1 MVGTCRGFFDVAF
14 RNRLVKPYDPFSSAK
29 RKQSVKLSRQFEKAL
44 IYATRIHGGQRRKK
58 TRIPYIAHILGV
70 AAIALEY
77 GANETEAI
85 AALLHDAVEDCGGAR
100 RLRDI
105 ERKFGKKVAKI
116 VEGCTDTDQ
125 TPKPPWLER
134 KQAYVAHVRHAP
146 MPTKLVSASDKL
158 HNVRAILMD
167 YRQEGEK
174 LWSRFNSGKRGALW
188 YYRALVDAFRGK
200 RIRPLVQEIDRTL
213 TELELLS
220 NKGTRMDE
228 PPPVQMNQSAA
239 GVAAKHRR

>member
-1 MVGTCRGFFDVAF
+1 M
-14 RNRLVKPYDPFSSAK
+14 
-29 RKQSVKLSRQFEKAL
+29 KLSRQFEKAL
-44 IYATRIHGGQRRKK
+44 IYATRIHGGQLRKK

-70 AAIALEY
+70 SAIAMEY

-85 AALLHDAVEDCGGAR
+85 AALLHDAVEDCGGAK

-105 ERKFGKKVAKI
+105 ERKFGKEVAKI

-134 KQAYVAHVRHAP
+134 KKAYVAHVRRAP

-167 YRQEGEK
+167 YRQEGER
-174 LWSRFNSGKRGALW
+174 LWSRFNGGKQGALW
-188 YYRALVDAFRGK
+188 YYRALVNAFSGK
-200 RIRPLVQEIDRTL
+200 RIQLLVQELDRTL
-213 TELELLS
+213 TQLELLS
-220 NKGTRMDE
+220 NNGVQVKQ
-228 PPPVQMNQSAA
+228 PPASNEGPKDNTI
-239 GVAAKHRR
+239 KR

>member
-1 MVGTCRGFFDVAF
+1 MQ
-14 RNRLVKPYDPFSSAK
+14 LSSD
-29 RKQSVKLSRQFEKAL
+29 FEKAL
-44 IYATRIHGGQRRKK
+44 TYATRIHGGQLRKK

-70 AAIALEY
+70 AAIAMEY

-85 AALLHDAVEDCGGAR
+85 AALLHDAVEDCGGAK

-116 VEGCTDTDQ
+116 VQGCTDTAEM
-125 TPKPPWLER
+125 PKPPWLER
-134 KQAYVAHVRHAP
+134 KKAYVAHVRRAS

-174 LWSRFNSGKRGALW
+174 VWARFNSGKQGALW
-188 YYRALVDAFRGK
+188 YYRALVNAFSGK
-200 RIRPLVQEIDRTL
+200 RIQPLVQELNRTL
-213 TELELLS
+213 TQLELLS
-220 NKGTRMDE
+220 NRGAQVKQ
-228 PPPVQMNQSAA
+228 PP
-239 GVAAKHRR
+239 AAK

>member
-1 MVGTCRGFFDVAF
+1 M
-14 RNRLVKPYDPFSSAK
+14 
-29 RKQSVKLSRQFEKAL
+29 KLSRQFEKAL
-44 IYATRIHGGQRRKK
+44 IYATRIHGGQRRRK

-105 ERKFGKKVAKI
+105 ERKFGKEVAKI

-134 KQAYVAHVRHAP
+134 KLAYVAHVRHAS

-174 LWSRFNSGKRGALW
+174 FWSRFSGGKRGALW
-188 YYRALVDAFRGK
+188 YYRTLVDAFRGK
-200 RIRPLVQEIDRTL
+200 RIQPLVQEINRTL

-220 NKGTRMDE
+220 NKGAHVDK
-228 PPPVQMNQSAA
+228 PPSVQMNHSAA